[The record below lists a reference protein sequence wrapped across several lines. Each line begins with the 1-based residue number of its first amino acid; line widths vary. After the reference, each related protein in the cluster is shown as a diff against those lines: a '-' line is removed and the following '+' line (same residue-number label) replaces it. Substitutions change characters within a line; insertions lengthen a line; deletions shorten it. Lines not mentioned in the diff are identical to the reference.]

1 MKTIIAIALCSITGC
16 LAYPELEEIVP
27 DNRTHEQKVSDN
39 CLKYFEKPC
48 NEKQRE
54 MVEADLIQEQR
65 DIQRELDAYIANI
78 DSDNATRANNRL
90 INNQL
95 LQMRIEQQNRFNQL
109 KRQSK

>member
-1 MKTIIAIALCSITGC
+1 MKKIIVLSLCLSGC

-27 DNRTHEQKVSDN
+27 DNRTHEQRVSDN

-48 NEKQRE
+48 SEKQRE

-65 DIQRELDAYIANI
+65 DIQRRLDAYTDSIA
-78 DSDNATRANNRL
+78 SDNAIRDNNRL

-95 LQMRIEQQNRFNQL
+95 LDMRIENYR
-109 KRQSK
+109 RR